1 MTQTLSQLEHSE
13 AFIERHIG
21 SSAEQRQELLAAVG
35 ARSLSALIQQI
46 VPADIQ
52 LPGPPPVG
60 DAATEHQ
67 ALAELK
73 AIASQNQR
81 YKSYIGMGYSAVL
94 TPPVIL
100 RNMLENPGWY
110 TAYTPYQPEVSQGR
124 LEALLN
130 FQTVTLDL
138 TGLDLASA
146 SLLDEATA
154 AAEAMALAKRAS
166 KLKDANRFFV
176 ADDVHPQTL
185 DVVRTRAETFGF
197 DVIVDK
203 AEKVL
208 ELDGVFGVLLQQVG
222 TTGEL
227 HDYSALLAELKS
239 RKIITSVAADIMAL
253 VLLTAPGKQG
263 ADVVFGSAQ
272 RFGVPMGYGGPHA
285 AFFACRDEFKRSMP
299 GRIIG
304 VSRDAAGNTALR
316 MAMQTIGMGYS
327 AVLTPP
333 VILRNMLE
341 NPGWYT
347 AYTPYQPEVS
357 QGRLEALL
365 NFQTVTLDLTGLD
378 LASASLLDEAT
389 AAAEAMALA
398 KRASKLKDANR
409 FFVADDVHPQTLDVV
424 RTRAETFGFDVIV
437 DKAEKVLELDGV
449 FGVLLQQVG
458 TTGELHDYSAL
469 LAELKSRKIITSV
482 AADIMALVLLTAPG
496 KQGADVV
503 FGSAQRFGVPMGYG
517 GPHAAF
523 FACRDEFKRSMP
535 GRIIGVSRDAA
546 GNTALRMAMQ
556 TREQHIRREKANSNI
571 CTSQVLL
578 ANIAS
583 LYAVYHGP
591 QGLQRI
597 AGRIHRLTDILA
609 AGLQKAGLTLR
620 HHTWFDTLTVEVKDK
635 AAVLERALSFGIN
648 LRTDIHGAVG
658 ITLDEATSRED
669 VQTLF
674 ALLAGDNHGLDID
687 ALDAAVSKNS
697 QSIPAAM
704 LRQDPILTHPV
715 FNRYHSETEMMRYMH
730 RLERKDLALN
740 QAMIPLG
747 SCTMKL
753 NAAAEMIPIT
763 WPEFS
768 ELHPFCPPEQA
779 AGYQQMIGQ
788 LSQWLVQ
795 LTGYDAVCMQPNSGA
810 QGEYAG
816 LLAIRRYHESRNEA
830 GRHVC
835 LIPSSA
841 HGTNPASAQM
851 AGMSVVVVACDK
863 NGNIDLHDLR
873 VKAEQAGEELSCIMV
888 TYPSTHGVYEET
900 IREVCQIVHQFGGQV
915 YLDGANMNAQVGITT
930 PGYIGADVSHLNLHK
945 TFCIP
950 HGGGGPGM
958 GPIGVKAHL
967 APFVPGHSVVQIDGV
982 TTQQGAVSAAP
993 FGSASILPISWMY
1006 IRMMG
1011 AEGLKQAS
1019 QMAILNANYIATRL
1033 KDAYPI
1039 LYTGRD
1045 HRVAHECILDI
1056 RPLKEE
1062 TGISEMDIAKRL
1074 IDFGFHAPTMSF
1086 PVACTLMVEPTESE
1100 SKVELDRFI
1109 DAMLAIRSE
1118 IDRVAKG
1125 EWPLEDNPLVNAP
1138 HVQAELVNDW
1148 QHPYSRELAVF
1159 PVAGVRENKYWP
1171 SVKRLDDVY
1180 GDRNLFCSCVPMS
1193 DYE

>member
-1 MTQTLSQLEHSE
+1 MTQTLSQLEHTG

-21 SSAEQRQELLAAVG
+21 PSQEQQAAMLEATGASSLHD
-35 ARSLSALIQQI
+35 LIASI

-52 LPGPPPVG
+52 LPSPPAVG
-60 DAATEHQ
+60 DALTEHQ

-73 AIASQNQR
+73 AIASQNLR
-81 YKSYIGMGYSAVL
+81 YKSCIGMGYTPVL

-130 FQTVTLDL
+130 FQQVTLDL
-138 TGLDLASA
+138 TGLDIASA

-154 AAEAMALAKRAS
+154 AAEAMAMAKRVS
-166 KLKDANRFFV
+166 KLKNANRFFV
-176 ADDVHPQTL
+176 AEDVHPQTL

-197 DVIVDK
+197 EVLVDK

-208 ELDGVFGVLLQQVG
+208 EHQDVFGVLLQQVG
-222 TTGEL
+222 TTGEA
-227 HDYSALLAELKS
+227 HDYTDLIAELKS
-239 RKIITSVAADIMAL
+239 RKIIVSVAADFMSL
-253 VLLTAPGKQG
+253 VMLQAPGKIG
-263 ADVVFGSAQ
+263 ADIVFGSAQ

-285 AFFACRDEFKRSMP
+285 AFFAARDEHKRSMP

-304 VSRDAAGNTALR
+304 VSRDAAGNTA
-316 MAMQTIGMGYS
+316 Y
-327 AVLTPP
+327 
-333 VILRNMLE
+333 
-341 NPGWYT
+341 
-347 AYTPYQPEVS
+347 
-357 QGRLEALL
+357 
-365 NFQTVTLDLTGLD
+365 
-378 LASASLLDEAT
+378 
-389 AAAEAMALA
+389 
-398 KRASKLKDANR
+398 
-409 FFVADDVHPQTLDVV
+409 
-424 RTRAETFGFDVIV
+424 
-437 DKAEKVLELDGV
+437 
-449 FGVLLQQVG
+449 
-458 TTGELHDYSAL
+458 
-469 LAELKSRKIITSV
+469 
-482 AADIMALVLLTAPG
+482 
-496 KQGADVV
+496 
-503 FGSAQRFGVPMGYG
+503 
-517 GPHAAF
+517 
-523 FACRDEFKRSMP
+523 
-535 GRIIGVSRDAA
+535 
-546 GNTALRMAMQ
+546 RMAMQ

-583 LYAVYHGP
+583 LYAVFHGP
-591 QGLQRI
+591 VGLKRI
-597 AGRIHRLTDILA
+597 ASRIHRLTDILA
-609 AGLQKAGLTLR
+609 AGLQKGGLTL
-620 HHTWFDTLTVEVKDK
+620 HHQSWFDTLTVEVADK
-635 AAVLERALSFGIN
+635 AAILDRALSFGVN
-648 LRTDIHGAVG
+648 LRTDIHNAVG
-658 ITLDEATSRED
+658 ITLDETTLRED
-669 VQTLF
+669 VVALF
-674 ALLAGDNHGLDID
+674 SILLGENHGLDID
-687 ALDAAVSKNS
+687 ELDASVSAES
-697 QSIPAAM
+697 TSLSAA
-704 LRQDPILTHPV
+704 LVRQDPILSHPV
-715 FNRYHSETEMMRYMH
+715 FNRHHSETEMMRYMH
-730 RLERKDLALN
+730 SLERKDLALN

-768 ELHPFCPPEQA
+768 ELHPFCPADQA
-779 AGYQQMIGQ
+779 TGYLQMIGQ

-795 LTGYDAVCMQPNSGA
+795 LTGYDALCMQPNSGA

-816 LLAIRRYHESRNEA
+816 LLAIRRYHESRNEG
-830 GRHVC
+830 GRNIC

-863 NGNIDLHDLR
+863 QGNIDLQDLR
-873 VKAEQAGEELSCIMV
+873 AKAEQTGEALSCIMV

-982 TTQQGAVSAAP
+982 LTQNGAVSAAP

-1019 QMAILNANYIATRL
+1019 SVAILNANYIATRL
-1033 KDAYPI
+1033 QSAYPI

-1045 HRVAHECILDI
+1045 GRVAHECILDI
-1056 RPLKEE
+1056 RPLKEQ
-1062 TGISEMDIAKRL
+1062 TGISELDIAKRL
-1074 IDFGFHAPTMSF
+1074 IDYGFHAPTMSF
-1086 PVACTLMVEPTESE
+1086 PVAGTLMVEPTESE
-1100 SKVELDRFI
+1100 SKIELDRFI
-1109 DAMLAIRSE
+1109 DAMLAIRIE
-1118 IDRVAKG
+1118 IDRVAEG
-1125 EWPLEDNPLVNAP
+1125 EWPADDNPLVNAP
-1138 HVQAELVNDW
+1138 HTQMEIVGEW
-1148 QHPYSRELAVF
+1148 SHPYTRELAVF
-1159 PVAGVRENKYWP
+1159 PAGSDNKYWP
-1171 SVKRLDDVY
+1171 TVKRLDDVY